1 MLNDVDHIYLMC
13 HFHSVDRLASQQ
25 DEEGEEDFSALDEP
39 LPECTLAFTHG
50 IGKQVT
56 QRNKR
61 ATYSRPLGPL
71 CFSLSADPVRK
82 KQVALDHETPH
93 IY

>member
-1 MLNDVDHIYLMC
+1 MIYTCCLQFFSVKVIRNDVQQLMFNDVGPYMLNAC

-25 DEEGEEDFSALDEP
+25 DEEDEEDFSALDEP

-56 QRNKR
+56 RRNK
-61 ATYSRPLGPL
+61 
-71 CFSLSADPVRK
+71 
-82 KQVALDHETPH
+82 
-93 IY
+93 

>member
-1 MLNDVDHIYLMC
+1 MMLDHILLMC
-13 HFHSVDRLASQQ
+13 QFDSLNRLSTQQ
-25 DEEGEEDFSALDEP
+25 GEEIEEDFSALDEP

-61 ATYSRPLGPL
+61 ATHSPPYGPL
-71 CFSLSADPVRK
+71 FFPLSADPLRK
-82 KQVALDHETPH
+82 KQVALDHETRN

>member
-1 MLNDVDHIYLMC
+1 MLDHILLMC
-13 HFHSVDRLASQQ
+13 QFDSLNRLSTQQ
-25 DEEGEEDFSALDEP
+25 GEEIEEDFSALDEP

-56 QRNKR
+56 QKNKR
-61 ATYSRPLGPL
+61 VTHSPPYGPL
-71 CFSLSADPVRK
+71 FFPLSADPLRK
-82 KQVALDHETPH
+82 KQVALDHETRN

>member
-1 MLNDVDHIYLMC
+1 MWQALSPNRLNNQH
-13 HFHSVDRLASQQ
+13 
-25 DEEGEEDFSALDEP
+25 EEEEEEDFSALDEP

-56 QRNKR
+56 QKNKR
-61 ATYSRPLGPL
+61 VTHSPPYGPL
-71 CFSLSADPVRK
+71 FFPLSADPLRK
-82 KQVALDHETPH
+82 KQVALDHETRN